1 MNSGPVTWIRTALF
15 QQKTY
20 KLRWKPCAGGR
31 IHGAQRNVAGNN
43 TMKTFGNKLD
53 EIITDKRLEVEAL
66 LPSLDKLKGEAR
78 ERENFRS
85 LFTALGGG
93 LRDQN
98 LGEGYGTNELVVI
111 AEVKKASP
119 SAGIISQDFDH
130 LAIAKDYEKAG
141 ASALSILTDEK
152 YFKGHLSYLSDIRN
166 EVDLP
171 LLRKD
176 FIIHESQIYEAV
188 TAGADAILLIV
199 AALEQEELIHLL
211 DVAEQCQLD
220 VLTEVHD
227 LEEMER
233 ALETNANIIG
243 INNRNLRTFEVDLA
257 TTEKL
262 SEEVTSDCI
271 LVSESGI
278 YTSEDAAKIRLW
290 GADAILVGEAL
301 MKSEDKSAMIS
312 ELKGS

>member
-1 MNSGPVTWIRTALF
+1 
-15 QQKTY
+15 
-20 KLRWKPCAGGR
+20 
-31 IHGAQRNVAGNN
+31 
-43 TMKTFGNKLD
+43 MKTFGNKLD
-53 EIITDKRLEVEAL
+53 EIIADKRIEVKAL
-66 LPSLDKLKGEAR
+66 LPRLDELKESAQ

-93 LRDQN
+93 LRDQD
-98 LGEGYGTNELVVI
+98 LGEGYGTNELAVI
-111 AEVKKASP
+111 AEIKKASP

-130 LAIAKDYEKAG
+130 LAIAKAYEEAG

-152 YFKGHLSYLSDIRN
+152 YFKGHLSYLSEIRN
-166 EVDLP
+166 EVELP

-199 AALEQEELIHLL
+199 GALEQEELVHLL
-211 DVAEQCQLD
+211 DVADQCQLD
-220 VLTEVHD
+220 VLTEVHN
-227 LEEMER
+227 LEETER

-243 INNRNLRTFEVDLA
+243 VNNRNLQTFKVDLT

-262 SEEVTSDCI
+262 SEEVTGECI

-278 YTSEDAAKIRLW
+278 YTGEDTAQIRMW

-301 MKSEDKSAMIS
+301 MRSEDKTAMIS
-312 ELKGS
+312 ELRGS